1 MTTTTPNIS
10 DEIKQIKEL
19 FSVYNRLAETCFNDC
34 VFDFTTRAITDKEN
48 RCTDICFDK
57 SLKMNARISQR
68 FQEYQLIKVEKT
80 QEQEAAKTK

>member
-1 MTTTTPNIS
+1 MNANIS

-57 SLKMNARISQR
+57 CLKMNARISMR
-68 FQEYQLIKVEKT
+68 FQEYQMVKVEK
-80 QEQEAAKTK
+80 QEQEAKDK